1 MSCNCCGNGNK
12 TNGGGSS
19 LRMQQ
24 GDTRPLFIYYYGNN
38 DTAQMIKEG
47 YSIIAGFYDYKGNLL
62 FSRNLTSGMYL
73 ERERCYKIMLSRE
86 ESMMMVGIV
95 QLELTLTSKNIVDH
109 ANDIVLISSEPRK
122 NNDLL

>member
-1 MSCNCCGNGNK
+1 
-12 TNGGGSS
+12 
-19 LRMQQ
+19 
-24 GDTRPLFIYYYGNN
+24 
-38 DTAQMIKEG
+38 
-47 YSIIAGFYDYKGNLL
+47 
-62 FSRNLTSGMYL
+62 MYL

-95 QLELTLTSKNIVDH
+95 QLELTLTSENIVDH